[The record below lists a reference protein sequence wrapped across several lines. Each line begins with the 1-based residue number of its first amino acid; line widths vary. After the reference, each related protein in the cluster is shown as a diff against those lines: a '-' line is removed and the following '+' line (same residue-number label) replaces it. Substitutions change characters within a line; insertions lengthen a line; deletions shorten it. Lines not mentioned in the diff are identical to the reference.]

1 MPILGIVKKLLL
13 ALKSEVF
20 SLDILP
26 DFMMAFKAL
35 VKTNMSADTL
45 RSLSLFITYSLHK
58 HSSSRP
64 LKIRKSNVELK
75 GQATVDAENTQRIG
89 RDIRSD
95 EFRKQRI
102 GIMVLR
108 MYAELLCDDD
118 PSAVNIR
125 KFARTVTNKVNIH
138 PVTQGRL

>member
-1 MPILGIVKKLLL
+1 MKKLLL
-13 ALKSEVF
+13 ALKSEIF
-20 SLDILP
+20 SVDILP

-58 HSSSRP
+58 HSSTRP

-75 GQATVDAENTQRIG
+75 SQTAVDAGNPQQLG
-89 RDIRSD
+89 GDIKSD
-95 EFRKQRI
+95 EFRKQRL
-102 GIMVLR
+102 GVMVLKV
-108 MYAELLCDDD
+108 YAELLCEDD

-138 PVTQGRL
+138 PVIQGDLKEF

>member
-1 MPILGIVKKLLL
+1 MPTPGIVKKLLL
-13 ALKSEVF
+13 ALKSEIF

-35 VKTNMSADTL
+35 VQTNISADTL

-58 HSSSRP
+58 HNSTKP
-64 LKIRKSNVELK
+64 LKIRKSNAELK
-75 GQATVDAENTQRIG
+75 SQAAIDTGKPQRLG
-89 RDIRSD
+89 EDINSD
-95 EFRKQRI
+95 ENRKQRI
-102 GIMVLR
+102 GVMVLK
-108 MYAELLCDDD
+108 MYSELLCDDD

-138 PVTQGRL
+138 PVI